1 MRPRRVADADNRAM
15 RLAPTALPL
24 LFIAAL
30 IAPRADAQWLSWP
43 PKATPPAASPEAEAP
58 ATAVRLRITRTGGTR
73 EIRVDSDIAGP
84 VEVRVEGASPTP
96 LQRTLPAPGS
106 YPLARR
112 DAGATLQ
119 LKLLAVPGKPG
130 AMARDVVY
138 HFPLRLP
145 QVRVGQLPEGT
156 FSHADAENRQA
167 IDFAAPIGTPVVAAR
182 AGTVMQAEG
191 RFADTTTGRLDEANL
206 VRILHDDGS
215 MAVYAHL
222 QHGSLSVAPGQQVE
236 AGQPIARSGNSGLST
251 GPHLHFAVQV
261 NRGLRLE
268 SVPFR
273 MATEQGE
280 LRLPRRLEAP
290 SPL

>member
-1 MRPRRVADADNRAM
+1 MRSRRVRNADNRAM
-15 RLAPTALPL
+15 RASPIALPL

-43 PKATPPAASPEAEAP
+43 PKAAPPAAIPESEAP
-58 ATAVRLRITRTGGTR
+58 ATAVRLRVTRTGSTR
-73 EIRVDSDIAGP
+73 EVWVDSDIAGP

-112 DAGATLQ
+112 DADATLQ
-119 LKLLAVPGKPG
+119 LKLLAVPGLPG
-130 AMARDVVY
+130 AMADDVIY
-138 HFPLRLP
+138 RFPLRLP

-167 IDFAAPIGTPVVAAR
+167 IDFAAPVGTPVVAAR

-191 RFADTTTGRLDEANL
+191 RFADTGQLDQANL
-206 VRILHDDGS
+206 VRILHADGS

-222 QHGSLSVAPGQQVE
+222 QRGSLSVVPGQPVE
-236 AGQPIARSGNSGLST
+236 AGQLIARSGNSGWST

-273 MATEQGE
+273 MASDEGE
-280 LRLPRRLEAP
+280 LRLPRRAEAP

>member
-1 MRPRRVADADNRAM
+1 M
-15 RLAPTALPL
+15 RLAPTVLPL

-43 PKATPPAASPEAEAP
+43 PKTSAP
-58 ATAVRLRITRTGGTR
+58 ATSTANAEAASAAVRLRVTRTGSTR
-73 EIRVDSDIAGP
+73 EVWVDSDIAGP
-84 VEVRVEGASPTP
+84 VEVRVEGASLTP

-112 DAGATLQ
+112 DAGAALQ
-119 LKLLAVPGKPG
+119 LKLLAVPGLPG
-130 AMARDVVY
+130 AMAGDVVY
-138 HFPLRLP
+138 RFPLRLP

-167 IDFAAPIGTPVVAAR
+167 IDFAAPVGTPVVAAR

-191 RFADTTTGRLDEANL
+191 RFADTGQLDQANL
-206 VRILHDDGS
+206 VRILHADGS

-222 QHGSLSVAPGQQVE
+222 QRGSLSVVPGQPVE
-236 AGQPIARSGNSGLST
+236 AGQLIARSGNSGWST

-273 MATEQGE
+273 MASDEGE
-280 LRLPRRLEAP
+280 LRLPRRAEAP

>member
-1 MRPRRVADADNRAM
+1 MRSRRVRNADNRAM
-15 RLAPTALPL
+15 RASPIALPL
-24 LFIAAL
+24 LFVAAL
-30 IAPRADAQWLSWP
+30 IAPRAEAQWLSWP
-43 PKATPPAASPEAEAP
+43 PKTSAPATSTANAEAP
-58 ATAVRLRITRTGGTR
+58 SAAVRLRVTRTGSTR
-73 EIRVDSDIAGP
+73 EVWVDSDIAGP

-112 DAGATLQ
+112 DAGAALQ
-119 LKLLAVPGKPG
+119 LKLRAVPGPPG
-130 AMARDVVY
+130 AMAGDVVY
-138 HFPLRLP
+138 RFPLRLP

-167 IDFAAPIGTPVVAAR
+167 IDFAAPVGTPVVAAR

-191 RFADTTTGRLDEANL
+191 RFADTSGQLDQANL

-222 QHGSLSVAPGQQVE
+222 QRGSLSVAPGHPVE
-236 AGQPIARSGNSGLST
+236 AGQLIARSGNSGWST

-273 MATEQGE
+273 MASDEGE
-280 LRLPRRLEAP
+280 LRLPRRAEAP

>member
-1 MRPRRVADADNRAM
+1 M
-15 RLAPTALPL
+15 RLAPTVLPL

-43 PKATPPAASPEAEAP
+43 PKAASSTPSPDAEAP
-58 ATAVRLRITRTGGTR
+58 AAAVRLRINRTGGTR

-96 LQRTLPAPGS
+96 LQRTLPASGS

-112 DAGATLQ
+112 DADAALR
-119 LKLLAVPGKPG
+119 LELRAVPGKPG
-130 AMARDVVY
+130 ATARDVVY
-138 HFPLRLP
+138 RFPLRLP
-145 QVRVGQLPEGT
+145 QVRVGQAPEGT
-156 FSHADAENRQA
+156 FSHTDAENRQA

-182 AGTVMQAEG
+182 AGTVMHAEG
-191 RFADTTTGRLDEANL
+191 RFADTTGRLDQANV

-251 GPHLHFAVQV
+251 APHLHFAVQV

>member
-1 MRPRRVADADNRAM
+1 MRSRRVRNADNRAM
-15 RLAPTALPL
+15 RASPIALPL

-43 PKATPPAASPEAEAP
+43 PKAAPPAAIPESEAP
-58 ATAVRLRITRTGGTR
+58 ATAVRLRVTRTGGTR

-112 DAGATLQ
+112 DADATLQ
-119 LKLLAVPGKPG
+119 LKLLAVPGLPG
-130 AMARDVVY
+130 AMADDVIY
-138 HFPLRLP
+138 RFPLRLP

-167 IDFAAPIGTPVVAAR
+167 IDFAAPVGTPVVAAR

-191 RFADTTTGRLDEANL
+191 RFADTGQLDQANL
-206 VRILHDDGS
+206 VRILHADGS

-222 QHGSLSVAPGQQVE
+222 QRGSLSVVPGQPVE
-236 AGQPIARSGNSGLST
+236 AGQLIARSGNSGWST

-273 MATEQGE
+273 MASDQGE
-280 LRLPRRLEAP
+280 LRLPRRAEAP

>member
-1 MRPRRVADADNRAM
+1 MRASPI
-15 RLAPTALPL
+15 ALPL

-43 PKATPPAASPEAEAP
+43 PKAAPPAAIPESEAP
-58 ATAVRLRITRTGGTR
+58 ATAVRLRVTRTGGTR

-112 DAGATLQ
+112 DADATLQ
-119 LKLLAVPGKPG
+119 LKLLAVPGLPG
-130 AMARDVVY
+130 AMADDVIY
-138 HFPLRLP
+138 RFPLRLP

-167 IDFAAPIGTPVVAAR
+167 IDFAAPVGTPVVAAR

-191 RFADTTTGRLDEANL
+191 RFADTGQLDQANL
-206 VRILHDDGS
+206 VRILHADGS

-222 QHGSLSVAPGQQVE
+222 QRGSLSVVPGQPVE
-236 AGQPIARSGNSGLST
+236 AGQLIARSGNSGWST

-273 MATEQGE
+273 MASDQGE
-280 LRLPRRLEAP
+280 LRLPRRAEAP

>member
-1 MRPRRVADADNRAM
+1 MRSRRVRDADNRAM
-15 RLAPTALPL
+15 RASPIALPL
-24 LFIAAL
+24 LFVAAL
-30 IAPRADAQWLSWP
+30 IAPRAEAQWLSWP
-43 PKATPPAASPEAEAP
+43 PKASAPAASTANAEAP
-58 ATAVRLRITRTGGTR
+58 SAAVRLRVTRTGSTR
-73 EIRVDSDIAGP
+73 EVWVDSDIAGP

-112 DAGATLQ
+112 DADAALQ
-119 LKLLAVPGKPG
+119 LKLLAVPGLPG
-130 AMARDVVY
+130 AMADDVVY
-138 HFPLRLP
+138 RFPLRLP

-167 IDFAAPIGTPVVAAR
+167 IDFAAPVGTPVIAAR
-182 AGTVMQAEG
+182 AGTVMQAED
-191 RFADTTTGRLDEANL
+191 RFADTTGQLDQANL
-206 VRILHDDGS
+206 VRILHTDGS

-222 QHGSLSVAPGQQVE
+222 QRGSLSVVPGQPVE
-236 AGQPIARSGNSGLST
+236 AGQLIARSGNSGWST

-273 MATEQGE
+273 MASDEGE
-280 LRLPRRLEAP
+280 LRLPRRVEAP

>member
-1 MRPRRVADADNRAM
+1 MRPRTVGDADNRAM
-15 RLAPTALPL
+15 RLSPAATFLTL
-24 LFIAAL
+24 LLTLAA
-30 IAPRADAQWLSWP
+30 ARVDAQWLSWP
-43 PKATPPAASPEAEAP
+43 PEPAAATSRPVTEPGAEP
-58 ATAVRLRITRTGGTR
+58 VRLRVTRTGSTR
-73 EIRVDSDIAGP
+73 EVWVDSDIAGP

-112 DAGATLQ
+112 DADATLQ
-119 LKLLAVPGKPG
+119 LKLLAVPGLPG
-130 AMARDVVY
+130 AMAGDVVY
-138 HFPLRLP
+138 RFPLRLP

-167 IDFAAPIGTPVVAAR
+167 IDFAAPVGTPVVAAR

-191 RFADTTTGRLDEANL
+191 RFADTGQLDQANL
-206 VRILHDDGS
+206 VRILHADGS

-222 QHGSLSVAPGQQVE
+222 QRGSLSVVPGQPVE
-236 AGQPIARSGNSGLST
+236 ACQLIARSGNSGWST

-273 MATEQGE
+273 MASDEGE
-280 LRLPRRLEAP
+280 LRLPRRAEAP